1 MAKMFSFI
9 KKLTDRFHTWSNPQP
24 DKKESFQSG
33 LYRSCRELPLD
44 RFITCIVDGDLN
56 ALITCGHHSEADVA
70 EAWANVYA
78 EYIDL
83 NADNESRYLSDLQK
97 DISILRAEITIIDS
111 ILVCLSICY
120 SRQLHEHLEKNYGIF
135 VILESGNYVKNMQSL
150 QAARSYFA
158 PMQLELDMKEKQYI
172 EYINSRKNET
182 INRDYFSRMLR
193 ALARFNR
200 VVTIRA
206 KDITVEEFVYMIK
219 DLIESTTKK
228 VDYVDPGRNN

>member
-1 MAKMFSFI
+1 MFSYI
-9 KKLTDRFHTWSNPQP
+9 KKLMARFHTWSNLQP

-33 LYRSCRELPLD
+33 LYRSCHELPLD

-56 ALITCGHHSEADVA
+56 TLVNYGYHTEADIA
-70 EAWANVYA
+70 EAWANIYA

-97 DISILRAEITIIDS
+97 DISILRAEINIIDS

-120 SRQLHEHLEKNYGIF
+120 SKQLNEHLERNYEIY
-135 VILESGNYVKNMQSL
+135 VILEPGNYSKNIQSL
-150 QAARSYFA
+150 QSARSYLA
-158 PMQLELDMKEKQYI
+158 PMHLELEMKEKEYV
-172 EYINSRKNET
+172 EYINSRKNES

-228 VDYVDPGRNN
+228 VDYVDPGKNN

>member
-1 MAKMFSFI
+1 MFSYI
-9 KKLTDRFHTWSNPQP
+9 KKLMAQFHTGLNPQP
-24 DKKESFQSG
+24 GKKESSQSE

-44 RFITCIVDGDLN
+44 RFITCIVDCDLN
-56 ALITCGHHSEADVA
+56 ALVNYGHHTEADIA
-70 EAWANVYA
+70 EAWANIYA

-97 DISILRAEITIIDS
+97 DISILRAEINIIDS

-120 SRQLHEHLEKNYGIF
+120 SKQLHEHLEKNYDIS
-135 VILESGNYVKNMQSL
+135 VILEPGNYIKNIQSL
-150 QAARSYFA
+150 QSARAYLA
-158 PMQLELDMKEKQYI
+158 PMQLELDMKEKEYI
-172 EYINSRKNET
+172 EYINSRKDET

-219 DLIESTTKK
+219 DLIESTIKK
-228 VDYVDPGRNN
+228 VDYANQGENN

>member
-1 MAKMFSFI
+1 MFSYI
-9 KKLTDRFHTWSNPQP
+9 KKLMAPFHTWLNPQP
-24 DKKESFQSG
+24 DKKESSQSG

-56 ALITCGHHSEADVA
+56 SLVNYGYHTEADIA
-70 EAWANVYA
+70 EAWANIYA

-97 DISILRAEITIIDS
+97 DISILRSEITIIDS

-120 SRQLHEHLEKNYGIF
+120 SKQLHEHLEKNYDIY
-135 VILESGNYVKNMQSL
+135 VILEPGNYIKNIQSL
-150 QAARSYFA
+150 QSARAYLA
-158 PMQLELDMKEKQYI
+158 PMQLELDMKEKEYI

-182 INRDYFSRMLR
+182 ISRDYFSRMLR

-206 KDITVEEFVYMIK
+206 KDITVEELVYMIK

-228 VDYVDPGRNN
+228 VDYANPGENN